1 MSKNYI
7 RREWANNLAVA
18 TSEQELRTEVDTFKE
33 RANNLAVLIS
43 ELSERELCTEVVDT
57 TKEGANNLAVWISE
71 RELCTE
77 VDTTKK
83 GANNPK
89 REQII

>member
-1 MSKNYI
+1 VSKNYI
-7 RREWANNLAVA
+7 QREWANNLAVA
-18 TSEQELRTEVDTFKE
+18 
-33 RANNLAVLIS
+33 
-43 ELSERELCTEVVDT
+43 
-57 TKEGANNLAVWISE
+57 ISE
-71 RELCTE
+71 RELRTE

>member
-7 RREWANNLAVA
+7 QREWANNLAVA
-18 TSEQELRTEVDTFKE
+18 ISERELRTEVDT
-33 RANNLAVLIS
+33 
-43 ELSERELCTEVVDT
+43 
-57 TKEGANNLAVWISE
+57 TKKGANNLAVAISE